1 MKMLSKLIPINKLFL
16 LLFIFLFGCEHLNKI
31 QVKGEVTGTK
41 YSSQQFIKGKHI
53 ISATYPLSE
62 TVNIKGKVAQPYIS
76 EHSMDVGMPDYGETG
91 LEILF

>member
-1 MKMLSKLIPINKLFL
+1 MYKFL
-16 LLFIFLFGCEHLNKI
+16 LLFLILTGCEHLNKI
-31 QVKGEVTGTK
+31 KVKGEVTGTR
-41 YSSQQFIKGKHI
+41 YSNQQFTKGKHI

-76 EHSMDVGMPDYGETG
+76 DHSMDVGMPDYGETG

>member
-1 MKMLSKLIPINKLFL
+1 MMKMGSKYQIMNKFLFL
-16 LLFIFLFGCEHLNKI
+16 LLILTGCEHLNKI
-31 QVKGEVTGTK
+31 QIKGEVTGTR
-41 YSSQQFIKGKHI
+41 YSNQQFTKGKHI

-76 EHSMDVGMPDYGETG
+76 DHSMDVGMPDYGETG

>member
-1 MKMLSKLIPINKLFL
+1 MKMASKSIPINKLL
-16 LLFIFLFGCEHLNKI
+16 LPLFIFLFGCGHLDKI
-31 QVKGEVTGTK
+31 QVRGEITGTK
-41 YSSQQFIKGKHI
+41 YSSQQFTKGKHI

-76 EHSMDVGMPDYGETG
+76 NHSMDVGMPDYGETG